1 MSTPPIYLTEADVGR
16 LVTVK
21 DAIATLEALF
31 ATWGQPST
39 SNLPRQRAR
48 LAGGAF
54 NLMGAAYG
62 AKGVHGLKAYA
73 GVKGAQF
80 HTLLYS
86 SLDGKLKAMIEADL
100 LGQMRTGAASGVAT
114 KLLANAH
121 AHTLAVIGTGKQS
134 RAQIAAVCAVRP
146 ITRVKVFSRT
156 AEHREAYARSVEK
169 ELGVEVL
176 PASSAQA
183 CVAEA
188 DVVVTITKSAAPVC
202 RAQWLAE
209 GVHVNVAG
217 ANSDD
222 RREVDGETVLRAA
235 VKATDHVEQAKVEAG
250 EFREL
255 VATGKLAWSAIREL
269 GEFITG
275 KATGRT
281 SPSDL
286 TLFKSL
292 GIALEDVAFA
302 ELVYQRALA
311 AGVGRPIPI

>member
-1 MSTPPIYLTEADVGR
+1 MTTAPIYLTEADVGR

-21 DAIATLEALF
+21 DAIAVLEAMF

-39 SNLPRQRAR
+39 TNLPRQRAP

-73 GVKGAQF
+73 GIQGGQF

-86 SLDGKLKAMIEADL
+86 SLDGRLMAMIEADL
-100 LGQMRTGAASGVAT
+100 FGQMRTGAASGIAT
-114 KLLANAH
+114 KLLANAD
-121 AHTLAVIGTGKQS
+121 AHTLAVIGAGKQS
-134 RAQIAAVCAVRP
+134 RTQIAAVCAVRP

-156 AEHREAYARSVEK
+156 VQHRETLARSMEK

-176 PASSAQA
+176 PASSAEA

-188 DVVVTITKSAAPVC
+188 DVVVTITNSTEPVC
-202 RAQWLAE
+202 RAEWLAA
-209 GVHVNVAG
+209 GAHINVAG
-217 ANSDD
+217 ANASG
-222 RREVDGETVLRAA
+222 RREVDAETVLRAA
-235 VKATDHVEQAKVEAG
+235 VKTTDHVEQAKVEAG

-255 VATGKLAWSAIREL
+255 VATGQLAWSAIREL
-269 GEFITG
+269 GELVTG
-275 KATGRT
+275 KATGRR
-281 SPSDL
+281 SLSDL

-311 AGVGRPIPI
+311 AGAGQPIPI

>member
-1 MSTPPIYLTEADVGR
+1 
-16 LVTVK
+16 
-21 DAIATLEALF
+21 
-31 ATWGQPST
+31 
-39 SNLPRQRAR
+39 
-48 LAGGAF
+48 
-54 NLMGAAYG
+54 
-62 AKGVHGLKAYA
+62 VHGLKAYA
-73 GVKGAQF
+73 SVKGAQF

-100 LGQMRTGAASGVAT
+100 FGQMRTGAASGVAT

-255 VATGKLAWSAIREL
+255 VAAGKLAWSAIREL

>member
-1 MSTPPIYLTEADVGR
+1 MSTPPIYLTETDVGR

-100 LGQMRTGAASGVAT
+100 FGQMRTGAASGVAT

-255 VATGKLAWSAIREL
+255 VAAGKLAWSAIREL

-275 KATGRT
+275 KATGQT

>member
-1 MSTPPIYLTEADVGR
+1 MTASPIYLTEADVGR

-62 AKGVHGLKAYA
+62 AKG
-73 GVKGAQF
+73 AQF

-100 LGQMRTGAASGVAT
+100 FGQMRTGAASGLAT
-114 KLLANAH
+114 KLLANRDAE
-121 AHTLAVIGTGKQS
+121 TLGVIGTGKQS
-134 RAQIAAVCAVRP
+134 RMQVAAVCAVRP
-146 ITRVKVFSRT
+146 IKRVEVFART
-156 AEHREAYARSVEK
+156 GERREAYARAMES
-169 ELGVEVL
+169 ELNLEVR
-176 PASSAQA
+176 PAPSGEA

-188 DVVVTITKSAAPVC
+188 DVVVTITNSAEPVC
-202 RAQWLAE
+202 RADWLAE
-209 GVHVNVAG
+209 GTHVNVAG
-217 ANSDD
+217 ANSYD
-222 RREVDGETVLRAA
+222 RREVDAETILRAA

-255 VATGKLAWSAIREL
+255 VAAGKLAWSAIREL
-269 GEFITG
+269 GELVTG

>member
-39 SNLPRQRAR
+39 SDLPRQRAR

-114 KLLANAH
+114 KLLANAD

-169 ELGVEVL
+169 DLGVEVL

-188 DVVVTITKSAAPVC
+188 DVVVTTAEPVC

-209 GVHVNVAG
+209 GAHVNVAG
-217 ANSDD
+217 ANSND
-222 RREVDGETVLRAA
+222 RREVDAGTVLRAA
-235 VKATDHVEQAKVEAG
+235 VKATDHVEQAKAEAG

-255 VATGKLAWSAIREL
+255 VAAGKLAWSAIREL

-275 KATGRT
+275 KAAGRT